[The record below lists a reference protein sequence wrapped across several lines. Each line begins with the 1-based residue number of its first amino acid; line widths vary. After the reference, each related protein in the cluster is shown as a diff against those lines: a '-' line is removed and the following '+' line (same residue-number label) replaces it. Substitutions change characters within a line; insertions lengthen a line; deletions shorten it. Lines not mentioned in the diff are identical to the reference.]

1 MENRSQHSSQSYEY
15 KSLQSIYHQYQDYGR
30 KVRVPVQHNQSR
42 SLTMDAHPRG
52 AYSRVQFRSL
62 SGLPHAVHCC
72 KPSMARPT
80 VYVTHRCSSWVDL
93 RVCLSDKQQL
103 WRQLSGLH
111 VRLIALVVFTAR
123 CVCIAR
129 TVLSQVRLSHAAITL
144 KRLNNLIGLSSNF
157 FIG

>member
-111 VRLIALVVFTAR
+111 VRLIALVVFTGTSTVNRSPHRHSSR
-123 CVCIAR
+123 C
-129 TVLSQVRLSHAAITL
+129 
-144 KRLNNLIGLSSNF
+144 
-157 FIG
+157 